1 MNESNRIEIELSKT
15 KLIKLL
21 VFSVLFLGIGLWM
34 IIANPQIKNP
44 IFGNIIVKTIA
55 SYGSTIMGIFGLYY
69 FSKKLFDKEPG
80 IIISEEGIYDNSSIY
95 KFGLIPWSEITG
107 VYEKIVQVANATQY
121 FITFELVNP
130 QKYIENETNPLKRKL
145 IEVNA
150 KNYGSPIHISTN
162 GLKTNH
168 QELFNLIKEYYEKY
182 SNSI

>member
-1 MNESNRIEIELSKT
+1 MNKNNSIEIELSKA
-15 KLIKLL
+15 KLVKLL
-21 VFSVLFLGIGLWM
+21 AFCILFLGLGLWM
-34 IIANPQIKNP
+34 IIANPEINNP
-44 IFGNIIVKTIA
+44 VFGNIIVKIIA
-55 SYGSTIMGIFGLYY
+55 SYGSTIMGVIGIY
-69 FSKKLFDKEPG
+69 FFTKKLFDKEPG

-130 QKYIENETNPLKRKL
+130 QKYIDNETNPLKRKL

-150 KNYGSPIHISTN
+150 KSYGSPVHISTN

-168 QELFNLIKEYYEKY
+168 QELFNLIKKHHEKY
-182 SNSI
+182 SNRI

>member
-21 VFSVLFLGIGLWM
+21 VFSILFLGIGLWM
-34 IIANPQIKNP
+34 IIANPQINNP

-55 SYGSTIMGIFGLYY
+55 SYGGTIMGTFGIYF

-121 FITFELVNP
+121 FITFDLVNP
-130 QKYIENETNPLKRKL
+130 QKYIDNETNPLKRKL

-150 KNYGSPIHISTN
+150 KSYGSPVHISTN

-168 QELFNLIKEYYEKY
+168 QELFNLIKAHYEKY
-182 SNSI
+182 NKSV